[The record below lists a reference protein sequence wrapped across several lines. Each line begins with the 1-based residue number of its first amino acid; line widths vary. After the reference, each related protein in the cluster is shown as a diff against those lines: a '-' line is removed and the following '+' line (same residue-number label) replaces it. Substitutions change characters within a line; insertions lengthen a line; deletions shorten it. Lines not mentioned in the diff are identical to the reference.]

1 LTDADTDADQAHDIS
16 RDHHPR
22 QVETAQCAM
31 LTSELNHWPGKHRS
45 AVTTMARAYQA
56 IIITPHGPRVC
67 FQASTEG
74 AGGGS

>member
-1 LTDADTDADQAHDIS
+1 
-16 RDHHPR
+16 
-22 QVETAQCAM
+22 M